1 MILKEKLDAK
11 GEMVLNGKYYWM
23 LYRKMPNILN
33 SIKLIKE
40 TADRHIRNII
50 SRDTQVMIH

>member
-1 MILKEKLDAK
+1 MILKEKLDAT
-11 GEMVLNGKYYWM
+11 GEMVLNEKNYWT

-40 TADRHIRNII
+40 TQINIPG
-50 SRDTQVMIH
+50 T